1 MRARVLNLYLEAGL
15 SVAEFCTCARRQHD
29 ACITNMNAC
38 IWRQR
43 NRYCHR
49 QILVHKHRDSRTSC
63 SKAHAKKLHT
73 DIRTHAKVHIHTHT
87 LTHSHTHTLIHGPNR
102 QAWVNKMRSMKWT
115 AASAPSTKCTGQI
128 PRSVRWGS
136 RGHEC
141 KGAGGRVSQL
151 WRWSGSDGHRA

>member
-1 MRARVLNLYLEAGL
+1 MLNLYLEAGL

-87 LTHSHTHTLIHGPNR
+87 LTHSHTHSRTQPPGMSEQDAFDEVDR
-102 QAWVNKMRSMKWT
+102 GFRAEYEVYWT
-115 AASAPSTKCTGQI
+115 DPEVSKVGL
-128 PRSVRWGS
+128 S
-136 RGHEC
+136 RP
-141 KGAGGRVSQL
+141 
-151 WRWSGSDGHRA
+151 